1 MQTPLSFANSNI
13 YLNVLVGDIVDA
25 KGKTVIKGV
34 DARTAIKII
43 QAVNAHDAMTEALR
57 DVQRYFDALVEM
69 QPHKDRGTEFK
80 RIREVVQ
87 DALAEGKTP

>member
-25 KGKTVIKGV
+25 KGRTVIKGV

-43 QAVNAHDAMTEALR
+43 QAVNAHDAMREALEYIKNTLEYEL
-57 DVQRYFDALVEM
+57 DDDALAIIS
-69 QPHKDRGTEFK
+69 KAL
-80 RIREVVQ
+80 
-87 DALAEGKTP
+87 ALAEGKP